1 MYRVLLLGA
10 GKIGRMITRLLS
22 DTGDYCLVVADT
34 NESVLDRLKDWDRVE
49 TRTIN
54 AEDASELS
62 DAMQGCDA
70 VISALSF
77 YYNPLVAQTALKAG
91 ISYFDLTED
100 VETTRKVR
108 ECADAAKE
116 GQVFMPQCGLAP
128 GFISI
133 VAHHLCSHFDKLDAV
148 RMRVGAL
155 SKFPTGQLKYNLTWS
170 TDGLINE
177 YCNPCEAIH
186 DGKPIEV
193 LALEG
198 LEQFSLDGVRYEAF
212 NTSGGLGT
220 LCQTLEGKVRELN
233 YKTIRYMGHRDL
245 AVLLVREL
253 DLGQRRDIFKDILE
267 HALPITFQDVVVTFC
282 TVTGWQKDQFVQITD
297 ARKIYHQ
304 YIDGENWSGIQITTA
319 AGVCAVMDLFVAG
332 KLPNQGFLRQEQ
344 VVFDD
349 FMNNRFGKLYVSD
362 ISEASSS
369 HNNSLANVN
378 A

>member
-10 GKIGRMITRLLS
+10 GKIGRMITRLLA
-22 DTGDYCLVVADT
+22 DTGDYEMVVADT
-34 NESVLDRLKDWDRVE
+34 NKAALSRLEGWTSVK

-54 AEDASELS
+54 AEDAAQLA

-70 VISALSF
+70 VISALSYF
-77 YYNPLVAQTALKAG
+77 YNPLVAQTALKAG

-108 ECADAAKE
+108 ECSESAQP

-133 VAHHLCSHFDKLDAV
+133 VANHLCNRFDKLDAV

-170 TDGLINE
+170 TGGLINE
-177 YCNPCEAIH
+177 YCIPCEAIH

-220 LCQTLEGKVRELN
+220 LCQTLDGSVRELN

-253 DLGQRRDIFKDILE
+253 DLGQRRDLFKNILE

-282 TVTGWQKDQFVQITD
+282 TVTGWQNEQFVQITD

-304 YIDGENWSGIQITTA
+304 YIDGENWSAIQITTA
-319 AGVCAVMDLFVAG
+319 AGVCAVLDLFVSG
-332 KLPNQGFLRQEQ
+332 KIPDTGFLRQEQ
-344 VVFDD
+344 VAFDD

-369 HNNSLANVN
+369 HNHSLANVN

>member
-1 MYRVLLLGA
+1 MHRVLVLGA
-10 GKIGRMITRLLS
+10 GKIGRMITHLLIS
-22 DTGDYCLVVADT
+22 TGDYELLVADASAAALERIDEREGLST
-34 NESVLDRLKDWDRVE
+34 QTIDAENSEQLAAAMKDVD
-49 TRTIN
+49 
-54 AEDASELS
+54 S
-62 DAMQGCDA
+62 

-77 YYNPLVAQTALKAG
+77 YYNPRVAKIALEIG
-91 ISYFDLTED
+91 VNYFDLTED
-100 VETTRKVR
+100 VATTRAVATSAEK
-108 ECADAAKE
+108 AAP

-133 VAHHLCSHFDKLDAV
+133 VAHHLCHPFDELDSV

-186 DGKPIEV
+186 DGKQIEV

-198 LEQFSLDGVRYEAF
+198 LEHFSLDGIRYEAF

-220 LCQTLEGKVRELN
+220 LCQTLAGMVRELN

-253 DLGQRRDIFKDILE
+253 DLGQRRAVFKDILE

-282 TVTGWQKDQFVQITD
+282 TVTGWQNGQFVQITD

-304 YIDGENWSGIQITTA
+304 RMHDENWSAIQITTA
-319 AGVCAVMDLFVAG
+319 AGVCAVLDLFVNG
-332 KLPNQGFLRQEQ
+332 KLPTRGFLRQEM
-344 VVFDD
+344 VD
-349 FMNNRFGKLYVSD
+349 FEAFMENRFGCLFDSD
-362 ISEASSS
+362 ITSGPTGAKSP
-369 HNNSLANVN
+369 LA
-378 A
+378 AFST

>member
-10 GKIGRMITRLLS
+10 GKIGRMITRLLA
-22 DTGDYCLVVADT
+22 DTGDYEMVVADT
-34 NESVLDRLKDWDRVE
+34 NKAALKRLEEWTSVK

-54 AEDASELS
+54 AEDAAQLA

-70 VISALSF
+70 VISALSYF
-77 YYNPLVAQTALKAG
+77 YNPLVAQTALKAG

-108 ECADAAKE
+108 ECSESAQP

-133 VAHHLCSHFDKLDAV
+133 AANHLCNRFDKLDAV

-220 LCQTLEGKVRELN
+220 LCQTLDGSVRELN

-253 DLGQRRDIFKDILE
+253 DLGQRRDLFKNILE

-282 TVTGWQKDQFVQITD
+282 TVTGWQNEQFVQITD

-304 YIDGENWSGIQITTA
+304 YIDGENWSAIQITTA
-319 AGVCAVMDLFVAG
+319 AGVCAVLDLFVSG
-332 KLPNQGFLRQEQ
+332 KIPDTGFLRQEQ
-344 VVFDD
+344 VAFDD

-369 HNNSLANVN
+369 HNHLLANVN